1 MVRLTFEGS
10 DHDLRPSKIICLL
23 RTYAA
28 HARELSNEIPKRPR
42 FFLKP
47 PSSLL
52 ENGGVVRIPGGVEN
66 LHHEVELAIVIGKR
80 GRHIREED
88 SLDHVKAYTVM
99 LDLTSRDIQNEA
111 REKGLPWAEAKGYD
125 TFAPI
130 GPEAVPSGAMDPGGR
145 RIWLKVN
152 GEIRQDGNT
161 DLLLF
166 PVGRIISEISRVM
179 TLEEDD
185 IIMTGTPAGVG
196 PLVDGDVVEAGI
208 DGIAPLKITV
218 RSN

>member
-1 MVRLTFEGS
+1 MVKLMFQGS
-10 DHDLRPSKIICLL
+10 YHELRPSKIICLL

-28 HARELSNEIPKRPR
+28 HARELSNDIPDRPR

-47 PSSLL
+47 PSALL
-52 ENGGVVRIPGGVEN
+52 ENGGVVRIPEGVDN
-66 LHHEVELAIVIGKR
+66 LHHEVELAMVIGKR

-88 SLDHVKAYTVM
+88 SNNYIKAYTVM

-111 REKGLPWAEAKGYD
+111 RDKGLPWAEAKGYD

-145 RIWLKVN
+145 RIWLRVN

-161 DLLLF
+161 DMLLF

-208 DGIAPLKITV
+208 DGIVPLKVTV

>member
-1 MVRLTFEGS
+1 MVKLMFEGGNYE
-10 DHDLRPSKIICLL
+10 LRPSKIICLL

-28 HARELSNEIPKRPR
+28 HASELSNDLPDRPM

-47 PSSLL
+47 SSALL
-52 ENGGVVRIPGGVEN
+52 ENGGIVRIPEGVDN
-66 LHHEVELAIVIGKR
+66 LHHEVELAVVIGKG
-80 GRHIREED
+80 GRFIREED
-88 SLDHVKAYTVM
+88 SRHHIKAYTVM
-99 LDLTSRDIQNEA
+99 LDITSRDIQNGA

-130 GPEAVPSGAMDPGGR
+130 GPEAVPSDGMDPGGR

-166 PVGRIISEISRVM
+166 TVANMISEISRVM

-185 IIMTGTPAGVG
+185 IIMTGTPSGVG

-218 RSN
+218 RSE

>member
-1 MVRLTFEGS
+1 MVKLMFEGS
-10 DHDLRPSKIICLL
+10 DLELSPSKIVCLL

-28 HARELSNEIPKRPR
+28 HAGELSNDLPDRPR

-47 PSSLL
+47 PSALL
-52 ENGGVVRIPGGVEN
+52 KNGGIVRIPEGVAT
-66 LHHEVELAIVIGKR
+66 LHHEVELAVVIGKG
-80 GRHIREED
+80 GRYIREED
-88 SLDHVKAYTVM
+88 SHHHIKAYTVM

-152 GEIRQDGNT
+152 GEIRQEGNT
-161 DLLLF
+161 DQLLF
-166 PVGRIISEISRVM
+166 PVDMMISEISRVM
-179 TLEEDD
+179 TLEPDD

-218 RSN
+218 RSK